1 MRPSRAGYPHL
12 FATAI
17 AGLLFPVLTACVD
30 GSVPSKED
38 GVARHVIVI
47 SLDTTRADQLGFYGN
62 RAVKTPRL
70 DALAA
75 ESIVLEDLMSVV
87 PTTLASHVSLFTGR
101 YPQSHGVPRNGF
113 MVNEENLMLAEI
125 LRRKGFV
132 TAGFTGSFALDRRF
146 NFAQGFEHYDERFD
160 RHADL
165 EGRTQN
171 ERIAESVTAA
181 VLDWL
186 DSTRLPERL
195 FLFVHFFDPH
205 APYEAPPPFDTLY
218 DPLGREGLPPQ
229 HDVARDGLVPV
240 GTKNEIADRLA
251 RQYAAEISYM
261 DQNIGRLL
269 DGLRERDILTDA
281 LLVVTSDH
289 GENFWEHGAVF
300 DHGWS
305 TFQTTMRSVGILRL
319 PGERGVGRRIESLV
333 ATIDLLP
340 TVLAYLGIPVPEG
353 IDGEA
358 IELEAPWRAPQ
369 RAVFGQATKP
379 WQEVETDPRWTNM
392 NKARCI
398 RQGRYKLVQ
407 VPYAQIEALYD
418 LQADPLEQNNL
429 LAVGGSEVEGL
440 ATELRRRLEAW
451 AAAANPLPS
460 RFEPSQLEET
470 VKRLKALGYLGGG
483 R

>member
-1 MRPSRAGYPHL
+1 M
-12 FATAI
+12 
-17 AGLLFPVLTACVD
+17 V
-30 GSVPSKED
+30 
-38 GVARHVIVI
+38 

-62 RAVKTPRL
+62 PLVETPRL
-70 DALAA
+70 DALAS
-75 ESIVLEDLMSVV
+75 ESIVLDDFMSVV

-101 YPQSHGVPRNGF
+101 YPHFHGVPRNGF
-113 MVNEENLMLAEI
+113 MVDDENLMLAEV
-125 LRRKGFV
+125 LRREGFV
-132 TAGFTGSFALDRRF
+132 SAGFIGSFALDSRF

-165 EGRTQN
+165 KGRTQN
-171 ERIAESVTAA
+171 ERAAESVTAA

-186 DSTRLPERL
+186 DSTGMPERL

-205 APYEAPPPFDTLY
+205 APYEAPPPFETQY
-218 DPLGREGLPPQ
+218 DPSGREGLPAQ
-229 HDVARDGLVPV
+229 QNVARDGLVQV

-261 DQNIGRLL
+261 DHHIGRLL
-269 DGLRERDILTDA
+269 DGLRERDVLNDA

-305 TFQTTMRSVGILRL
+305 TFQTTVRSVGILRL
-319 PGERGVGRRIESLV
+319 PGQRGAGRRIEGLV
-333 ATIDLLP
+333 ATIDILP
-340 TVLAYLGIPVPEG
+340 TVLTHLGIPVPEG
-353 IDGEA
+353 IDGEP
-358 IELEAPWRAPQ
+358 IDLEAPRQTASRP
-369 RAVFGQATKP
+369 VFGQATKP
-379 WQEVETDPRWTNM
+379 WHEVETDPRWTNI

-398 RQGRYKLVQ
+398 RQGRHKLVQ
-407 VPYAQIEALYD
+407 VPYAGIEGLYD

-429 LAVGGSEVEGL
+429 LAAGGSEVEGL
-440 ATELRRRLEAW
+440 AGELRGRLEAW
-451 AAAANPLPS
+451 AATADPLPS

>member
-1 MRPSRAGYPHL
+1 MV
-12 FATAI
+12 T
-17 AGLLFPVLTACVD
+17 
-30 GSVPSKED
+30 
-38 GVARHVIVI
+38 
-47 SLDTTRADQLGFYGN
+47 LDTTRADQLGFYGN
-62 RAVKTPRL
+62 PGVKTPRL
-70 DALAA
+70 DALAS

-101 YPQSHGVPRNGF
+101 YPHFHGVPRNGF
-113 MVNEENLMLAEI
+113 MVNAENLMLAEV
-125 LRRKGFV
+125 LRREGFV
-132 TAGFTGSFALDRRF
+132 TAGFTGSFALDSRC

-171 ERIAESVTAA
+171 ERSAESVTTA

-186 DSTRLPERL
+186 DSTELPERL

-218 DPLGREGLPPQ
+218 DPSGREGLPPQ
-229 HDVARDGLVPV
+229 QNVGRDGIVRV

-251 RQYAAEISYM
+251 RQYAAEVSYM
-261 DQNIGRLL
+261 DHNIGRLL
-269 DGLRERDILTDA
+269 DGLRQRDILTDA

-319 PGERGVGRRIESLV
+319 PGERGAGRRIEGPL
-333 ATIDLLP
+333 ATIDILP
-340 TVLAYLGIPVPEG
+340 TVLTHLGIPVPEG

-358 IELEAPWRAPQ
+358 IGLEAPWPTPQ
-369 RAVFGQATKP
+369 RPVFGQATKP
-379 WQEVETDPRWTNM
+379 WHEVETDPRWTNM

-398 RQGRYKLVQ
+398 RQGRHKLVQ

-429 LAVGGSEVEGL
+429 LAAGGSEVQGL
-440 ATELRRRLEAW
+440 AAELRRRLEAW
-451 AAAANPLPS
+451 AATADPLPS

-470 VKRLKALGYLGGG
+470 VKRLKALGYLGGE